1 MPPVRPD
8 RWNGLGSLRSLAAS
22 IDSHGISVTD
32 FYLIGSTR
40 LAGVEGGT
48 FSPCRQSRS
57 SGRVLCNPE
66 LKCSYLSFGEK
77 SSMGSRNSCRPDL
90 KILIPNL
97 GTREGKG
104 LRGSTNLPFL
114 AIGSDCG
121 HLWLHGA
128 AKSTNRLDLSRPC
141 AQSFVTLQGDRLR

>member
-1 MPPVRPD
+1 MKRADVGGCRRPVAAPPVAPRRRGGCTRMPPARPD
-8 RWNGLGSLRSLAAS
+8 RWNGLGSLRPLTAS
-22 IDSHGISVTD
+22 TDSHGISVTD

-48 FSPCRQSRS
+48 FGPCRQSRS

-66 LKCSYLSFGEK
+66 LKCSYLSFGEE

-90 KILIPNL
+90 KILVPAY

-104 LRGSTNLPFL
+104 LIHNTQSRQ
-114 AIGSDCG
+114 
-121 HLWLHGA
+121 
-128 AKSTNRLDLSRPC
+128 KSRFNTGTAL
-141 AQSFVTLQGDRLR
+141 F